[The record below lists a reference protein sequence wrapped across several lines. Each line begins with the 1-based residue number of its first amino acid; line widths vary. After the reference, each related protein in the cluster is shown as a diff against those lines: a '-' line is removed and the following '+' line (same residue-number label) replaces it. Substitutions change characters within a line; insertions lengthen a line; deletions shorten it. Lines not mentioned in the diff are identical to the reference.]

1 MGDYG
6 PSKALGATIEA
17 LSGGFGHLN
26 SVYVYGVCGGYFAL
40 ALLASSS
47 ASCLSLVEGK

>member
-17 LSGGFGHLN
+17 LSGGLGHLN
-26 SVYVYGVCGGYFAL
+26 SIYVYGMCGGYFAL
-40 ALLASSS
+40 ALRASSS
-47 ASCLSLVEGK
+47 ASCSSLVGGK